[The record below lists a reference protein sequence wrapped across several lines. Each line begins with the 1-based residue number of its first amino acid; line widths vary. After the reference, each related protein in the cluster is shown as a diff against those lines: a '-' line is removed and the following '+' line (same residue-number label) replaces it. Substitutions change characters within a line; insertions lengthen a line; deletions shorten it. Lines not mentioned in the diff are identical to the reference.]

1 MNANLNRLSRWA
13 LDNRLKAV
21 KTSAVSPAPASW
33 VKAIRQALGMT
44 TRQFAERLGVSQPRV
59 VALEKAE
66 QNRTITLDSLEKAAQ
81 ALDCDLVYILVPRKP
96 LEQIIQDQAIK
107 AAFRLTAPTRHTM
120 ALEAQSNIPDDE
132 REQIRQLSR
141 DMIARGDKAIWDA

>member
-96 LEQIIQDQAIK
+96 LEQIIQDQALK